1 MSNINLSTE
10 NISKREPKRMEKSL
24 VYTISFLVL
33 LAVIYVGLIAAN
45 RGISSKIKTTEAEY
59 DVEYSNFLSGNSDQ
73 VLDFQN
79 RSDAAK
85 KILDENKSM
94 ADILGKI
101 ESSTLPSIYLNNLKY
116 DKDKKTVSIEGLSDD
131 FQLVAEQILSFKQN
145 DYFSAVI
152 PDRSFVDSNNGNKVN
167 FSLDLIIK

>member
-10 NISKREPKRMEKSL
+10 NISKKEPKRMERSL
-24 VYTISFLVL
+24 VYSISFLVL
-33 LAVIYVGLIAAN
+33 LAVIYIGLIAAN

-79 RSDAAK
+79 RGDAAK
-85 KILDENKSM
+85 KILAENKSM
-94 ADILGKI
+94 ADVLSQI
-101 ESSTLPSIYLNNLKY
+101 ESSTLPSIYLNYLKY
-116 DKDKKTVSIEGLSDD
+116 NKDKKTVSIEGLSDN

-145 DYFSAVI
+145 EYFSAVV
-152 PDRSFVDSNNGNKVN
+152 PGRSFIDSENNNKIN